1 MVTSTALFTNAAT
14 VNQANAPKAALP
26 GGIKRYEEEAA
37 KPKASGAANTQ
48 QDFLK
53 LFTTQLQNQNPLDPV
68 KNEAFVAQLAQ
79 FSQLEATTN
88 MSSQLGVIAGA
99 ITGDRMMS
107 SAGLIGKSVITPG
120 ANFALKTG
128 ETVQAVVD
136 LPAGAEGLQVDI
148 VNASDELVNRSTL
161 GQQAAGSMYFSWN
174 GLDQAGNAVPP
185 GNYRFRVIGSSG
197 GASMTP
203 EVSLRKAIQ
212 GVSQDAAGNTMIE
225 VQGGKTLKLADVA
238 RLGA

>member
-1 MVTSTALFTNAAT
+1 MVTSTALYTNAAM

-53 LFTTQLQNQNPLDPV
+53 LFTTQLQNQNPLDPI

-88 MSSQLGVIAGA
+88 MASQLAVIAGA

-120 ANFALKTG
+120 SAFAHKPG

-136 LPAGAEGLQVDI
+136 LPGGAEGLQVDI
-148 VNASDELVNRSTL
+148 LNESNELINRSTL

-174 GLDQAGNAVPP
+174 GQDQAGNAMPA

-197 GASMTP
+197 GVSVAP
-203 EVSLRKAIQ
+203 EVSQRKLIQ
-212 GVSQDAAGNTMIE
+212 GVRQDAGGNTLIE

-238 RLGA
+238 RIGG

>member
-1 MVTSTALFTNAAT
+1 MVTRTALFTNAAT
-14 VNQANAPKAALP
+14 VNQANAQKAALP

-53 LFTTQLQNQNPLDPV
+53 LFTTQLQNQNPLDPI

-120 ANFALKTG
+120 ANFALKAG

-148 VNASDELVNRSTL
+148 VNDADELINRSTL
-161 GQQAAGSMYFSWN
+161 GQQTAGSMYFSWN
-174 GLDQAGNAVPP
+174 GLDQAGNAVPA

-203 EVSLRKAIQ
+203 DVSLRKAIQ

-238 RLGA
+238 RIGA

>member
-1 MVTSTALFTNAAT
+1 MVTSTSLYTNAAT
-14 VNQANAPKAALP
+14 VNQANAQKAALP

-53 LFTTQLQNQNPLDPV
+53 LFTTQLQNQNPL
-68 KNEAFVAQLAQ
+68 
-79 FSQLEATTN
+79 EATTN
-88 MSSQLGVIAGA
+88 MASQLGVIAGA

-120 ANFALKTG
+120 GNFALKTG
-128 ETVQAVVD
+128 ESVQAVVD

-148 VNASDELVNRSTL
+148 VNDADELVNRSTL

-174 GLDQAGNAVPP
+174 GLDQAGNAVPA

>member
-1 MVTSTALFTNAAT
+1 MVTSTALYTNAAT
-14 VNQANAPKAALP
+14 VNQANTPKAALP
-26 GGIKRYEEEAA
+26 GGIKRYEEESA
-37 KPKASGAANTQ
+37 KPKVSGAANTQ

-53 LFTTQLQNQNPLDPV
+53 LFTTQLQNQNPLDPI

-88 MSSQLGVIAGA
+88 MASQLSVIAGA

-120 ANFALKTG
+120 SAFALKPG

-136 LPAGAEGLQVDI
+136 LPRGAEGLQVDI
-148 VNASDELVNRSTL
+148 LNESNELINRSTL

-174 GLDQAGNAVPP
+174 GQDQAGNAMPA

-197 GASMTP
+197 GASVTP
-203 EVSLRKAIQ
+203 EVSQRKLIQ
-212 GVSQDAAGNTMIE
+212 GVSQDAGGNTLIE

-238 RLGA
+238 RIGG